1 VKHENVSKEPEMA
14 TQYTVS
20 RFPKGTRPALFSFA
34 LPFLCAGPLEQASL
48 RFDGLL
54 CALASELLKYLP
66 SILVEA
72 GQRLGS
78 YALDHLQ
85 LFGCVESL
93 VSFYSVVRLL
103 AGVVSH

>member
-1 VKHENVSKEPEMA
+1 MA
-14 TQYTVS
+14 TQNTLS
-20 RFPKGTRPALFSFA
+20 PIPKATTPALFSFA

-48 RFDGLL
+48 HFDGLL

-78 YALDHLQ
+78 YALDHVQ

-93 VSFYSVVRLL
+93 VSFCSVVRLL
-103 AGVVSH
+103 TSVVSH